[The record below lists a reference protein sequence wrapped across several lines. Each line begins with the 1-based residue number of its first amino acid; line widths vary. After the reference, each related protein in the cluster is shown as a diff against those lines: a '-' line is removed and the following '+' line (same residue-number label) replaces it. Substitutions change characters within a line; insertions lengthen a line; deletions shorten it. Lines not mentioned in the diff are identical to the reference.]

1 MASDFGSSASV
12 YRTDGKPP
20 EPRDEAR
27 IVAAAQSLQSS
38 AQNRISRFA
47 DLELVVG
54 SGQDGD
60 GTEGVDLRLTSYF
73 LQDDDNEAQED
84 TIIARDEIV
93 AQQFATELEKSL
105 GGDFRVE
112 WYSGNW

>member
-12 YRTDGKPP
+12 FRTDGKSPQP
-20 EPRDEAR
+20 GDEDR
-27 IVAAAQSLQSS
+27 IVAAARSS
-38 AQNRISRFA
+38 DRDRISRFA

-54 SGQDGD
+54 SCQDGD
-60 GTEGVDLRLTSYF
+60 DTEGVDLRLTSYF
-73 LQDDDNEAQED
+73 LEDDDNEAQEEA
-84 TIIARDEIV
+84 IIARDEIV
-93 AQQFATELEKSL
+93 AQQFAKELEKSL